1 MSTQCST
8 NSMHFKCLGGRKVGA
23 DFSGGTITSN
33 GGVLLLDRTDAA
45 VGLVSLASDCFTDYR
60 ASGRVEHSVLE
71 LVRQRVYGLALGYE
85 DLNDHDELSRDPL
98 LAAAVGK
105 QDPTGA
111 SRPREPDRGR
121 PLAGKSTLNRLE
133 LTEADANASSRYK
146 KIALDFDRMRWVFPE
161 LFLRAH
167 RTPPKTITL
176 DFDATDDPLHGQQ
189 EGRFFHGYYNSYCYL
204 PLYVFCGD
212 HLLAA
217 ELRKSDID
225 GSAGSVEVLERLTGH
240 IRSRWP
246 EVRIIVRGDSG
257 FARDEIMAWCEE
269 HGVDYVFGLAKN
281 GRLKQELTEALAEAK
296 ALWEQTGRASRVY
309 KDFVYQTLASWS
321 RSRRVV
327 GKAEHLDGGPNPRF
341 VVTTLSQEEQPAA
354 TLYAKTYCARG
365 EMENRI
371 KEQQM
376 GLFAD
381 RTSTAKMRSNQIRLW
396 FSSLGYVLLSAL
408 RRLGLRGTR
417 LARARC
423 DTIRLKLLRIGAAVR
438 VSVRRVW
445 AAMTSSFTDQPLFR
459 LVWQRLGEPSPQ
471 PQGLP
476 MRC

>member
-8 NSMHFKCLGGRKVGA
+8 SSMRFKSLGGRKVEA

-45 VGLVSLASDCFTDYR
+45 VGLVDLAARCFTDHR
-60 ASGRVEHSVLE
+60 HPERIEHRVPE

-105 QDPTGA
+105 TDPTGE
-111 SRPREPDRGR
+111 SRPREQDRGR

-133 LTEADANASSRYK
+133 LTKADANASSRYK
-146 KIALDFDRMRWVFPE
+146 KVALDFDRMRGVFPE

-167 RTPPKTITL
+167 RTPPETILL

-189 EGRFFHGYYNSYCYL
+189 EGRFFHGYYHSYCYL
-204 PLYVFCGD
+204 PLYVFCGE

-217 ELRKSDID
+217 ELRPSDID
-225 GSAGSVEVLERLTGH
+225 ASAGSVGVLERLVGH

-246 EVRIIVRGDSG
+246 EVQIIVRGDSG
-257 FARDEIMAWCEE
+257 FARDEIMTWCEE
-269 HGVDYVFGLAKN
+269 HGVEYVFGLAKN
-281 GRLKQELTEALAEAK
+281 ERLKRELAGELAEAQ
-296 ALWEQTGRASRVY
+296 ARWEETGRASRVY
-309 KDFVYQTLASWS
+309 KDFVYRTLDSWS

-341 VVTTLSQEEQPAA
+341 VVTSLSKAEQPAA
-354 TLYAKTYCARG
+354 VLYEGTYCARG

-376 GLFAD
+376 CLFAD

-396 FSSLGYVLLSAL
+396 FSSLGYVLVSAL

-445 AAMTSSFTDQPLFR
+445 AAMASSFTEQRLFR
-459 LVWQRLGEPSPQ
+459 LVWRRLSKPVAQ
-471 PQGLP
+471 PQFIP
-476 MRC
+476 IRC